1 MKSKLLFICFLL
13 LSCFIISCKSISKPP
28 LPATLNIASP
38 AQDIPLELAAFLGVW
53 EGKWGAVQDTI
64 VVIEKINKDEAEIIL
79 SFGNLV
85 DGAGF
90 KPPNYYRYIKA
101 NVVPGPVLE
110 FNEVTEPNPSA
121 VEKGDYVCPCKA
133 TFELDK
139 DLNMLIVYWE
149 YSNYNSKL
157 RADLTRRK

>member
-1 MKSKLLFICFLL
+1 MKSKFALIYLFLL
-13 LSCFIISCKSISKPP
+13 SSFIISCLSTSKPP
-28 LPATLNIASP
+28 LPATLNIEPPSHYLSP
-38 AQDIPLELAAFLGVW
+38 NLAAFLGVW
-53 EGKWGAVQDTI
+53 EGKWGALQDTI
-64 VVIEKINKDEAEIIL
+64 VVIEKIDKDEAGIIL
-79 SFGNLV
+79 SYGNLV
-85 DGAGF
+85 DGVGF

-101 NVVPGPVLE
+101 NVLPGPVLE
-110 FNEVTEPNPSA
+110 FIEVTEPNPSA

-149 YSNYNSKL
+149 YSNYNSKF